1 MNNIV
6 DVLFK
11 SINKIKMMTINIDE
25 KEENFLRS
33 ITINHPDLFKEV
45 QDIIENLLEKD
56 GQIHVHNLPEVIL
69 IISKLYHSHILKNLI
84 EEIGIINI
92 VKFTIHSIL
101 ESKFIL
107 MSDAEIK
114 IIENVIDKSL
124 DLLAMNTS
132 ICIKKKEF
140 SFFNIISK
148 FLSFF

>member
-33 ITINHPDLFKEV
+33 ITINNPDLFKEV

-69 IISKLYHSHILKNLI
+69 IISKLYHSHILENLI

-101 ESKFIL
+101 ESKFVL

-114 IIENVIDKSL
+114 IVENVIDKSL

-132 ICIKKKEF
+132 VCIKKKGF